1 MTLALFD
8 LDHTLLNGD
17 SDHEWG
23 NFLIGKKLVDES
35 TYKAANE
42 AFFSQYKEGTLDIF
56 EYSAFSFVPLSEHSM
71 ADLQVLHDEY
81 MESVVLPMIASKA
94 RALVDRHREQGDTL
108 VVITATNS
116 FITRPIVAEFGIEH
130 LIATEPLIV
139 AGRFTNKIQ
148 GIPCFQ
154 DGKVLRLEQWLK
166 KTNNSLECSV
176 FYSDSIND
184 LPLMER
190 VTRPIAVDPDPKLR
204 AKSLEN
210 GWEIISL
217 LG

>member
-42 AFFSQYKEGTLDIF
+42 AFFSQYQEGTLDIF
-56 EYSAFSFVPLSEHSM
+56 AYSAFSFVPLSEHSM
-71 ADLQVLHDEY
+71 AELQVLHDEY
-81 MESVVLPMIASKA
+81 MESVVLPMIANKA

-204 AKSLEN
+204 AKSLEK